1 MTTARRIRRDRRRYN
16 ALRELALCLSRRL
29 PELSH
34 QGGGWPLR
42 WPPYNAQQAQAD
54 VLVFRGWSSCA
65 CGRRRQSIRLR

>member
-16 ALRELALCLSRRL
+16 ALRELAAAMSRRL
-29 PELSH
+29 PELALMRR
-34 QGGGWPLR
+34 Q

-54 VLVFRGWSSCA
+54 VLAFRGWTRCA